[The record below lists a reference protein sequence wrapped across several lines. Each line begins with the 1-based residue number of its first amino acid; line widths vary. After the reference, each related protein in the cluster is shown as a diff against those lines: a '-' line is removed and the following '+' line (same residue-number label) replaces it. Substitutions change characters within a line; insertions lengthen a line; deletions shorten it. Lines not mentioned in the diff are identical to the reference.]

1 MLRLTKLADY
11 GILLMTHMAAS
22 EEKLH
27 TAGDLSAVTHV
38 PQPTVSKILQ
48 MLLNDQLLVSI
59 RGARGGYRLARP
71 AKEISI
77 VNVISTLEGH
87 IALTE
92 CNLDDCD
99 CAQQPVCGISG
110 SWQRINE
117 AVHMALQGITLA
129 DMVQSDFMPVMR
141 MERAVPL
148 KAVEEMEVRT

>member
-22 EEKLH
+22 EEQLH
-27 TAGDLSAVTHV
+27 TAGDLAAVTHV

-48 MLLNDQLLVSI
+48 MLLNDKLLLSI

-71 AKEISI
+71 AKEISL
-77 VNVISTLEGH
+77 VNVIATLEGH

-99 CAQQPVCGISG
+99 CAQQPVCSISG

-129 DMVQSDFMPVMR
+129 DMAKPDFMPVMR
-141 MERAVPL
+141 MERAVPIRTAE
-148 KAVEEMEVRT
+148 KMELRS